1 MKKYILLMFV
11 ILACSC
17 SSIPTLPGAERI
29 EIVNELPDKSRY
41 VFLGEVVGS
50 QGNWATGG
58 LTSNED
64 LIIGA
69 RNELRNKA
77 LSLGGDIVH
86 LQSSDSAGAWGSSGT
101 INTTIVGK
109 VYKYLK

>member
-1 MKKYILLMFV
+1 MFV

-17 SSIPTLPGAERI
+17 SSIPILPGAERI
-29 EIVNELPDKSRY
+29 EIVNELPNKSQY
-41 VFLGEVVGS
+41 IFLGEVVGS
-50 QGNWATGG
+50 QGTWITGDW
-58 LTSNED
+58 TSNEN

-77 LSLGGDIVH
+77 LALGGDIVVI
-86 LQSSDSAGAWGSSGT
+86 QSSDSTNAYGSSGT
-101 INTTIVGK
+101 TNTTIVGK

>member
-1 MKKYILLMFV
+1 MFV

-17 SSIPTLPGAERI
+17 SSIPILPGAERI
-29 EIVNELPDKSRY
+29 EIVNELPNKSQY
-41 VFLGEVVGS
+41 IFLGEVVGS
-50 QGNWATGG
+50 QGTWITGDW
-58 LTSNED
+58 TSNEN

-77 LSLGGDIVH
+77 LALGGDIVH
-86 LQSSDSAGAWGSSGT
+86 VQSSESTGGLQVT
-101 INTTIVGK
+101 NTTVVGK